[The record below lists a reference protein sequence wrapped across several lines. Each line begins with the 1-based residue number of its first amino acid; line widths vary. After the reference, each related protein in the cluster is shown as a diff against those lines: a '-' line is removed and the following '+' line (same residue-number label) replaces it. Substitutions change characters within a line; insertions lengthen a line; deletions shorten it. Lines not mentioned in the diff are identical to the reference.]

1 MSKVVCWGA
10 TGHAEVL
17 REALEYEGHSITL
30 LVDNRVLESPLPM
43 VPCVLG
49 EAGLASWEAAHRAEG
64 IHDAVVAIGGV
75 RGLDRLA
82 IQGLLKA
89 RGFTILT
96 VIHPRAFVASD
107 AILGEGCQILAMSAV
122 CAGAHLG
129 NSVIVNT
136 RASVDHGCRIGNGV
150 HVGPGA
156 TLAGEVVV
164 GDRAFIGAGATILP
178 RLVIGQDAIIG
189 AGAVVIRDVSP
200 GCTVVG
206 VPAAPHGRTD
216 AGA

>member
-10 TGHAEVL
+10 TGHAAVL
-17 REALEYEGHSITL
+17 REAMQYEGHSIVL
-30 LVDNRVLESPLPM
+30 LVDNRELESPMPA

-49 EAGLASWEAAHRAEG
+49 EAGLALWQEAHGADYLRE
-64 IHDAVVAIGGV
+64 AVVAIGGAK
-75 RGLDRLA
+75 GLDRLA
-82 IQGLLKA
+82 IQSLLKA
-89 RGFTILT
+89 QGFTILT

-107 AILGEGCQILAMSAV
+107 AVLGEGSQILAMSAV
-122 CAGAHLG
+122 CAGARLG
-129 NSVIVNT
+129 ASVIVNT
-136 RASVDHGCRIGNGV
+136 RASVDHGCRIGDGV

-178 RLVIGQDAIIG
+178 RVVIGQDAVIG
-189 AGAVVIRDVSP
+189 AGAVVTGDVSP
-200 GCTVVG
+200 GITVIG
-206 VPAAPHGRTD
+206 VPAAPLGRTD